1 MNSIPSMRIFHCRG
15 LRQGV
20 PLSPMLFIL
29 VIDALGHMI
38 VKAAE
43 EGMLQPLG
51 RYTLQHQ
58 ISLYA
63 DDVALLLH
71 LEATDIV
78 ITMDILHIYLVMHQV
93 IKLTSKRVMY
103 FLLGVVIMN

>member
-1 MNSIPSMRIFHCRG
+1 
-15 LRQGV
+15 
-20 PLSPMLFIL
+20 
-29 VIDALGHMI
+29 
-38 VKAAE
+38 
-43 EGMLQPLG
+43 MLQPLG